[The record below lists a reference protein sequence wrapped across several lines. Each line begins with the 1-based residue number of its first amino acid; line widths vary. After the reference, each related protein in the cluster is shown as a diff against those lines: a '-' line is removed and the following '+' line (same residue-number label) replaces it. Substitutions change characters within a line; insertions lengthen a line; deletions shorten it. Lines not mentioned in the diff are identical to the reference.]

1 MTEQE
6 AIEIHIAENIHRI
19 EVIEDFMHT
28 NSDADDTVCRKNI
41 AVLSKING
49 LLQIVQQYM
58 EIGTPE
64 ECRAAVEKQIAK
76 KPIIKYEQTH
86 DCVTEIEWKCPVC
99 GTNYVE
105 LAPCGEWCRYCGT
118 KLDWG

>member
-6 AIEIHIAENIHRI
+6 VIKFLTGYLDSVVYKEKCVEAHKLAIKALEEIQRYRA
-19 EVIEDFMHT
+19 
-28 NSDADDTVCRKNI
+28 
-41 AVLSKING
+41 
-49 LLQIVQQYM
+49 
-58 EIGTPE
+58 IGAPD
-64 ECRAAVEKQIAK
+64 ECRAAVEKQRAK

-118 KLDWG
+118 KLDWGDEE